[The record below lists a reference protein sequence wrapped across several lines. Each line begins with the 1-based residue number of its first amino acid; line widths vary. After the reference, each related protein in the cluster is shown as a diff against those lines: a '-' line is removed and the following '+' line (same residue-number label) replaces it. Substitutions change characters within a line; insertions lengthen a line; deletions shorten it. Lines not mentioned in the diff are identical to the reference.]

1 MEAALRTAYAKLTGE
16 NPPADAFRE
25 IRGQKPWR
33 ESTFHIGDITL
44 RLAVVSGLAGARQL
58 MDAIR
63 ARQVS
68 YDFVEVMACP
78 GGCSGGGG
86 QPIHD
91 GEDFTAERG
100 RNLYQ
105 LDKNSAIRFSH
116 ENPSIQVLYNEFLG
130 QPLSELSHHLLHTD
144 QKTWTL

>member
-1 MEAALRTAYAKLTGE
+1 M
-16 NPPADAFRE
+16 
-25 IRGQKPWR
+25 
-33 ESTFHIGDITL
+33 HV
-44 RLAVVSGLAGARQL
+44 AVVSGLGNTRRL
-58 MDAIR
+58 MHAIDDGK
-63 ARQVS
+63 VS
-68 YDFVEVMACP
+68 DDFVEVMACP

-105 LDKNSAIRFSH
+105 LDKNSTIRFSH

-130 QPLSELSHHLLHTD
+130 EPLSELSHHLLHTD